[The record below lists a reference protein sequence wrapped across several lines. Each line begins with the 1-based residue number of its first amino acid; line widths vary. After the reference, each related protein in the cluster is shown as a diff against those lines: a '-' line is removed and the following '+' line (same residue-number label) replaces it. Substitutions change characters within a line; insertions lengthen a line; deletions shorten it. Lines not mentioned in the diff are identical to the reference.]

1 MRRGNSGGT
10 PVSYASVGMT
20 QKPDIIAFPPEG
32 FAGVESSWRIGSGTA
47 RYTQAQDAL
56 FTWGL
61 QRAAHLEVDV
71 LEEGDT
77 TGYQGLEFDSF
88 GIARREVEA
97 GPEVSYS
104 SDGTAF
110 IQPGTV
116 VRLSG
121 LWTPV
126 EDTRDFRVIYVMRES
141 RRCGFALGTLEEIP
155 VSGEE
160 FFGLEWRPDDSV
172 WAIVRSVTS
181 VPPSRWR
188 WALLP
193 LIRLRQSM
201 QLRANVRALS
211 PARQG

>member
-20 QKPDIIAFPPEG
+20 QRPDIIAFPPEG
-32 FAGVESSWRIGSGTA
+32 FSGAESSWRIGSGA
-47 RYTQAQDAL
+47 VRYAQAQDAL
-56 FTWGL
+56 FTWGA
-61 QRAAHLEVDV
+61 QRAAHLTVEV
-71 LEEGDT
+71 LEEGDPS
-77 TGYQGLEFDSF
+77 GYQGLEFDNF
-88 GIARREVEA
+88 GIAHRDAEA
-97 GPEVSYS
+97 SSEISYA

-110 IQPGTV
+110 LQPGTV

-126 EDTRDFRVIYVMRES
+126 EDSRDFRVIYVMRES
-141 RRCGFALGTLEEIP
+141 RRCGFALGTLDEVP

-160 FFGLEWRPDDSV
+160 FFGIEWRPDDSV
-172 WAIVRSVTS
+172 WAIVRTVTS
-181 VPPSRWR
+181 IPASRWR
-188 WALLP
+188 WALAP
-193 LIRLRQSM
+193 LIRLRQRM